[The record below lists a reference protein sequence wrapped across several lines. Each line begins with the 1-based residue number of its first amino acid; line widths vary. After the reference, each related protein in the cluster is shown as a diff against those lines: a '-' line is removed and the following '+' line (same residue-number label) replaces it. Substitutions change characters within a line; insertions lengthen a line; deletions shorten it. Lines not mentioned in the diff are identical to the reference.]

1 MSESNTEFYIKER
14 DDARAEARRHRTNKI
29 KARRESKEL
38 QQRVAELEKELEG
51 YRLEPNALKEENDKL
66 KGEIRTRDHRT
77 VFEKVAKGLKVR
89 EDALNALWKLSDYK
103 AEADTPDEAAIAS
116 LIGATVE
123 GNPYLLAPEEKV
135 EAPKVLT
142 PSPGLSRGTNDGT
155 AFVVTKEQLRDVNW
169 MMRNGAKV
177 AEHRQAGDLLLAD

>member
-1 MSESNTEFYIKER
+1 MSESNIENIINELAEAK
-14 DDARAEARRHRTNKI
+14 AEARRHRTNKI
-29 KARRESKEL
+29 AAK
-38 QQRVAELEKELEG
+38 KELEAIQAE
-51 YRLEPNALKEENDKL
+51 LAEAKKKLEAFEMEPNALKDELDKL